1 MILVIM
7 MVVMVMCLAL
17 IILGSWCCQM
27 TSPIN
32 YPLDRNIMMIIGD
45 GDDGDDGDGD
55 DGDDVVGGDDDGEDG
70 DNEKRKVLAT
80 IGKRQHKASGEVA
93 TI

>member
-1 MILVIM
+1 MVITMVIM
-7 MVVMVMCLAL
+7 MVMCLAL

-45 GDDGDDGDGD
+45 DDGD
-55 DGDDVVGGDDDGEDG
+55 DGDDVGGGDDDGEDG
-70 DNEKRKVLAT
+70 DNEKGRFL
-80 IGKRQHKASGEVA
+80 
-93 TI
+93 

>member
-32 YPLDRNIMMIIGD
+32 YPLDRNIMMTIGD
-45 GDDGDDGDGD
+45 DDGD
-55 DGDDVVGGDDDGEDG
+55 DGDDVGGGDDDGEDG
-70 DNEKRKVLAT
+70 DNEKGRFL
-80 IGKRQHKASGEVA
+80 
-93 TI
+93 

>member
-45 GDDGDDGDGD
+45 DDGD
-55 DGDDVVGGDDDGEDG
+55 DGDDVGGGDDDGEDG
-70 DNEKRKVLAT
+70 DNEKGRFL
-80 IGKRQHKASGEVA
+80 
-93 TI
+93 

>member
-1 MILVIM
+1 MVITMVIM
-7 MVVMVMCLAL
+7 MVMCLAL

-45 GDDGDDGDGD
+45 GDGD

-70 DNEKRKVLAT
+70 DNEKGRFL
-80 IGKRQHKASGEVA
+80 
-93 TI
+93 

>member
-45 GDDGDDGDGD
+45 GDDGDD
-55 DGDDVVGGDDDGEDG
+55 VVGGDDDGEDG
-70 DNEKRKVLAT
+70 DNEKGRFL
-80 IGKRQHKASGEVA
+80 
-93 TI
+93 

>member
-1 MILVIM
+1 MVIM

-45 GDDGDDGDGD
+45 DDGD
-55 DGDDVVGGDDDGEDG
+55 DGDDVGGGDDDGEDG
-70 DNEKRKVLAT
+70 DNEKGRFL
-80 IGKRQHKASGEVA
+80 
-93 TI
+93 

>member
-1 MILVIM
+1 
-7 MVVMVMCLAL
+7 MCLAL

-45 GDDGDDGDGD
+45 DDGD
-55 DGDDVVGGDDDGEDG
+55 DGDDVGGGDDDGEDG
-70 DNEKRKVLAT
+70 DNEKGRFL
-80 IGKRQHKASGEVA
+80 
-93 TI
+93 

>member
-1 MILVIM
+1 MMIML
-7 MVVMVMCLAL
+7 VVMVMCLAL

-45 GDDGDDGDGD
+45 DDGD
-55 DGDDVVGGDDDGEDG
+55 DGDDVGGGDDDGEDG
-70 DNEKRKVLAT
+70 DNEKGRFL
-80 IGKRQHKASGEVA
+80 
-93 TI
+93 